1 MVGFAAASMIGL
13 HRISNDIERAK
24 NSLLERCA
32 SLEQRVDQ
40 LEQKWSISF
49 GFDRIGVLVDRLVVA
64 LCIEGSYLIGQTGE
78 V

>member
-40 LEQKWSISF
+40 LEQK
-49 GFDRIGVLVDRLVVA
+49 
-64 LCIEGSYLIGQTGE
+64 
-78 V
+78 